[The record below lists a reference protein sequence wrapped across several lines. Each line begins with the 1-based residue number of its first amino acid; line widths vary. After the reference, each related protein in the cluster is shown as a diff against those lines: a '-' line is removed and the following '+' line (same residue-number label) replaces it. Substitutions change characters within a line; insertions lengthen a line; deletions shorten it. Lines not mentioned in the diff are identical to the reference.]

1 VNVKNYRLLVVLIV
15 TCFLAISCGDD
26 DDGGTAGGSGVAD
39 IDPAAA
45 VSAAPETAVQ
55 AEEQGAPAAAGSK
68 NFSLLFEQTT
78 QTCADC
84 GVWFESAELVV
95 QYSGDN
101 NKPYKH
107 FQAGNLLIKQSSGKI
122 GRFEADLSSIP
133 ASAGITQ
140 ATLYMLLDPDEGIA
154 NSDNTSV
161 IAVYDNSGGQRGA
174 LVRTITAAQDIKG
187 RGYSK
192 ANPNVPIDFTSYAIQ
207 VHSR

>member
-1 VNVKNYRLLVVLIV
+1 MKRWKLFFVLIMS
-15 TCFLAISCGDD
+15 CFWAISCGDD
-26 DDGGTAGGSGVAD
+26 DGGTTGGSGVAD
-39 IDPAAA
+39 TSPAAVETA
-45 VSAAPETAVQ
+45 AQEDAAPV
-55 AEEQGAPAAAGSK
+55 AEEAGAVAAGSK
-68 NFSLLFEQTT
+68 IFSLLFEQTT

-95 QYSGDN
+95 HYSGDN
-101 NKPYKH
+101 NAPYTK
-107 FQAGNLLIKQSSGKI
+107 FQNGGLLIKQSSGKI

-133 ASAGITQ
+133 ASATILE
-140 ATLYMLLDPDEGIA
+140 ATLFMLLDPDEGIA

-174 LVRTITAAQDIKG
+174 LVRTITAAEDIKG

-192 ANPNVPIDFTSYAIQ
+192 ANPNVPIDFTAHAAL

>member
-1 VNVKNYRLLVVLIV
+1 MNVKNFRLLVVLIV
-15 TCFLAISCGDD
+15 TSFLVISCGDD
-26 DDGGTAGGSGVAD
+26 DDGGTAGGSGET
-39 IDPAAA
+39 AAA
-45 VSAAPETAVQ
+45 LAPEAAQ
-55 AEEQGAPAAAGSK
+55 PAEQSAPATTASK

-84 GVWFESAELVV
+84 GVWFESAELVI

-101 NKPYKH
+101 SKPYKH
-107 FQAGNLLIKQSSGKI
+107 FQAGNLLIKQASGKI

-133 ASAGITQ
+133 ASAEITQ

-161 IAVYDNSGGQRGA
+161 IAVYDNSGGQRGG
-174 LVRTITAAQDIKG
+174 LVRTITAAEDIKG

-192 ANPNVPIDFTSYAIQ
+192 ANPNVPIDFTAYAIQ